1 MSSTPVVI
9 VVPHI
14 AEHKRDDHRDS
25 TARLVITP
33 NITIQV
39 MIRSLGMFKRFR
51 FIRSNEGG
59 FRPRL
64 PCFRVTGSQMQV
76 GSRMLL
82 DGAQLRERI
91 AREDFA
97 LINDVPPRPRPCL

>member
-1 MSSTPVVI
+1 MACRFDTRLMQPRC
-9 VVPHI
+9 
-14 AEHKRDDHRDS
+14 AERDDHRDS

-39 MIRSLGMFKRFR
+39 MIRSMGMFKRFR

-59 FRPRL
+59 FRPHL
-64 PCFRVTGSQMQV
+64 PWVRVTRSQMQV

-82 DGAQLRERI
+82 DRAQLSERI
-91 AREDFA
+91 AREEFA
-97 LINDVPPRPRPCL
+97 LINDVP